1 MNYFFGPHVLHS
13 SQIFFESKLCLG
25 IVNIKPI
32 VPGHVL
38 IIPKRVEDRVTNLT
52 SDEYFDLFSCAREIG
67 PKLEKHY
74 GAHALNIAI
83 QDGKASG
90 QSVPHVHIHILPRK
104 NGNILYF
111 HQPTYTVSLIFE

>member
-1 MNYFFGPHVLHS
+1 MLHS
-13 SQIFFESKLCLG
+13 SQIFFESTLCLG

-52 SDEYFDLFSCAREIG
+52 SEEYFDLFSCARIIG
-67 PKLEKHY
+67 PKLEEHY
-74 GAHALNIAI
+74 GAQALNIAI

-104 NGNILYF
+104 NGTISKF
-111 HQPTYTVSLIFE
+111 RE